1 MAFVAA
7 AKTYE
12 IAPGSMAKVVVEGQE
27 VLLANVGGSFHATA
41 ERCPH
46 LGGHLSTGELQDGIV
61 TCPRHGAGF
70 DVRTGLAVRGAKI
83 LFLHMDVKALRTYPV
98 RVEGDDL
105 LVDLE
110 ERA

>member
-7 AKTYE
+7 AKTFE
-12 IAPGSMAKVVVEGQE
+12 IAPGTMIKAVVEGHE
-27 VLLANVGGSFHATA
+27 LLLANVGGSFHAAA
-41 ERCPH
+41 ERCTH
-46 LGGHLSTGELQDGIV
+46 LGGHLSAGKLQDGVV

-70 DVRTGLAVRGAKI
+70 DLRTGQAIRGAKI
-83 LFLHMDVKALRTYPV
+83 LFLHMDVKGLRTYPV

-110 ERA
+110 DRA